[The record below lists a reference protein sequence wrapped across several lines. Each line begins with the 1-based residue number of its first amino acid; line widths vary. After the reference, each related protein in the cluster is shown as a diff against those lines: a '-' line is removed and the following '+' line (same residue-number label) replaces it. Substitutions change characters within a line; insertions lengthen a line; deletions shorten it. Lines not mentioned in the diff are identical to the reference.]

1 MITGVRQLSGLDI
14 VLALLA
20 STKLV
25 PKSVQDE
32 SLVNEDCIPPIIE
45 RLSIRL
51 WIQLSSWN
59 LKRKLANS
67 TQNSSPIHLP
77 SYMLFTRAFLS

>member
-59 LKRKLANS
+59 LKESLQIALK
-67 TQNSSPIHLP
+67 TPLP
-77 SYMLFTRAFLS
+77 STFPLTCSSLVPS